1 MEIHFEIM
9 DRCLL
14 KCKHCSSMAS
24 ILGREK
30 KYSEQDMFSLLEKIN
45 GKKEVFLTGGEP
57 LLYKELEKM
66 LKSIRQIP
74 DTQLGL
80 FTTGILMDVGGI
92 SPISEVYAKKL
103 QECGLEICYLS
114 VYSYLEEEHDWMTR
128 LHGSFKMLN
137 ESIKHL
143 QKAGI
148 EVRFNSV
155 VTKKNYLLYEKL
167 IEFAESSGVTEVR
180 ILKLIRQGRAKECW
194 QDIAVTEE
202 DYRNIVL
209 NAVKRSNKLRITAS
223 GAIDILPCRINN
235 NNISIC
241 PAGVGVVYVTYEGNV
256 FPCASVKTKE
266 KYKIGNITDADI
278 NKKLYTFQKKTKGEI
293 LCKVPC

>member
-1 MEIHFEIM
+1 MEIHFELM

-57 LLYKELEKM
+57 LLYIELEKM

-80 FTTGILMDVGGI
+80 FTTGILMDVGGAA
-92 SPISEVYAKKL
+92 PISEVYAKKL
-103 QECGLEICYLS
+103 YECGLEICYLS
-114 VYSYLEEEHDWMTR
+114 VYSYLEEEHDWMTG

-148 EVRFNSV
+148 EVRCNSV
-155 VTKKNYLLYEKL
+155 ATKKNYLLFEKL

-194 QDIAVTEE
+194 QDIGVTEE
-202 DYRNIVL
+202 EYRNIVL
-209 NAVKRSNKLRITAS
+209 NAVKRDNKLRITAS
-223 GAIDILPCRINN
+223 GAIDILPCRVN
-235 NNISIC
+235 NNISMC

-278 NKKLYTFQKKTKGEI
+278 ISKLYTFQKAINGET
-293 LCKVPC
+293 LCKLTC